1 MSMAEFGF
9 CNMTYGA
16 QSARHEWRESQA
28 RKPERKEETAAEKA
42 AAERARD
49 NFTHDVCIKKMKLRL
64 RGFWVEVVHL
74 RTHHM

>member
-42 AAERARD
+42 AAERARED
-49 NFTHDVCIKKMKLRL
+49 L
-64 RGFWVEVVHL
+64 
-74 RTHHM
+74 HMTFAYKSSGCADSG

>member
-1 MSMAEFGF
+1 MAEFGF

-42 AAERARD
+42 AAERARE
-49 NFTHDVCIKKMKLRL
+49 TISYDVCVREAELPQKKKQWLC
-64 RGFWVEVVHL
+64 GFWSE
-74 RTHHM
+74 

>member
-42 AAERARD
+42 AAERARE
-49 NFTHDVCIKKMKLRL
+49 TVSYDVCI
-64 RGFWVEVVHL
+64 
-74 RTHHM
+74 